1 MSEALSAAGG
11 VWQGP
16 RGEDLMV
23 RTWENESVVWVEAT
37 GGTHLLS
44 PAASVILGALIERGR
59 PGVPEDIACAL
70 GVTDHPSASEELQA
84 IRAALLEFEAIG
96 LVKQIVD

>member
-1 MSEALSAAGG
+1 MSESGSATAG
-11 VWQGP
+11 VWQCP
-16 RGEDLMV
+16 RSADLMLC
-23 RTWENESVVWVEAT
+23 TWDDESVVWVEAT

-44 PAASVILGALIERGR
+44 QAASVVLGALIEVGQTC
-59 PGVPEDIACAL
+59 VPEDIARVL
-70 GVTDHPSASEELQA
+70 GVPEQHSSSDELRA